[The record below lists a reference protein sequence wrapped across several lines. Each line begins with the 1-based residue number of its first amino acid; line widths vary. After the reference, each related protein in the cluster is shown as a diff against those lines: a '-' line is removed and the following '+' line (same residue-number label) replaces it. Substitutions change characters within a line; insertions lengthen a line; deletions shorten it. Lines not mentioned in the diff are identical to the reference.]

1 MRRSRAPG
9 RRPPAALRKVAP
21 CPACGGGAG
30 WCGRCRGERRAAV
43 YEPLRRLSD
52 AELRVHALRLFG
64 RARGLYADPS
74 VWLWSAAAR
83 PPAHLAE
90 KLALSLSH
98 ALGAGDPARV
108 RHFARRA
115 AQEVLKVGARDAARA
130 LCALGRRAAR
140 GSYGSV
146 AGSRDPVIAGIEF
159 DEEARTG

>member
-1 MRRSRAPG
+1 MRRSRAPE
-9 RRPPAALRKVAP
+9 RRPPAALHKRVP
-21 CPACGGGAG
+21 CPACGGGMG
-30 WCGRCRGERRAAV
+30 WCGRCRGERRVAV
-43 YEPLRRLSD
+43 REPLRRLSD
-52 AELRVHALRLFG
+52 EELRVHALRLFG
-64 RARGLYADPS
+64 SVRGFYAVPS
-74 VWLWSAAAR
+74 VWRWSPAER
-83 PPAHLAE
+83 PPAVLAE
-90 KLALSLSH
+90 QLALRLSH
-98 ALGAGDPARV
+98 ALGSFDPAGV